1 MRTVSRSNL
10 CLWCIMILL
19 LLSGGCAM
27 NRVDRQTY
35 RPGAATSGD
44 MRSHYLKVHMTNGD
58 VYVLDNWSLSKPAE
72 VSGEGKLFDYN
83 RHLMQSGKFT
93 IPFKDIAL
101 FETNEV
107 SPQPQIA
114 VMALMTGVSLV
125 MTIYCIAN
133 PKACFGSCPT
143 FYVWDGKRMQVQAEG
158 FSAAIAPALE
168 ERDIDALYRA
178 KPPNRDLEVWITNEA
193 LETHVIRYAALLL
206 AKRPD
211 KGRVYVTPS
220 GEFYESDSNCLPASA
235 TGAEGDCL
243 KKLSAVDGDERYSSA
258 DSTNLESKEEI
269 SLKFKNVPGGR
280 LGLVLGYRQT
290 LLTTFLFYQELAYM
304 GNRTGDWIAGLQQDK
319 MGFAKAIKSQLW
331 GSLGT
336 IEVLVQDRDG
346 RWKKDGEVSEVGPIA
361 TNVELVRLSTPLPKT
376 ANIKLRLT
384 RGLWRLDYAALAQL
398 GSEVEP
404 VRVLPVSVVRGDSVA
419 DASAKEKLSG
429 TGGPL
434 VTLPGDKYS
443 VIYRLPED
451 FQSCELFLDT
461 KGYYLEWMRKE
472 WEKEEDPEMALMMFE
487 KPSTFFR
494 LLAPE
499 FKKIEPRIE
508 QDFWSSK
515 YVEH

>member
-1 MRTVSRSNL
+1 MSAVSRSNL
-10 CLWCIMILL
+10 YRWSIAILFL
-19 LLSGGCAM
+19 LASGCAT
-27 NRVDRQTY
+27 NRVDRRIY
-35 RPGAATSGD
+35 RPAAATPGD
-44 MRSHYLKVHMTNGD
+44 LHSHYLKVHMTNGD
-58 VYVLDNWSLSKPAE
+58 VYVLDKWSLGKPAE

-101 FETNEV
+101 FETNDV

-114 VMALMTGVSLV
+114 VMALMTGVSLA

-143 FYVWDGKRMQVQAEG
+143 FYAWDGKRMQVLAEG
-158 FSAAIAPALE
+158 FSASIAPALE

-178 KPPNRDLEVWITNEA
+178 KPPSRNLEVWITNEA
-193 LETHVIRYAALLL
+193 LETHVIRYAAVLL
-206 AKRPD
+206 ARRPD
-211 KGRVYVTPS
+211 KGRVFVTPS
-220 GEFYESDSNCLPASA
+220 GKFYQANSICPPASA
-235 TGAEGDCL
+235 MGDEGDFSQ
-243 KKLSAVDGDERYSSA
+243 KLAAVDGNERFSSA
-258 DSTNLESKEEI
+258 DSTDLASREEI
-269 SLKFKNVPGGR
+269 LLKFKNAPEGR

-304 GNRTGDWIAGLQQDK
+304 GSHTGDWIAGLKQDQ

-331 GSLGT
+331 GALGT
-336 IEVLVQDRDG
+336 IEILAQDRDG
-346 RWKKDGEVSEVGPIA
+346 QWIKQGEVSEVGPIA
-361 TNVELVRLSTPLPKT
+361 TNVELVPLTVSSSKET
-376 ANIKLRLT
+376 SIKLRLT
-384 RGLWRLDYAALAQL
+384 RGLWRLDYAALVRI
-398 GSEVEP
+398 GNEIEP
-404 VRVLPVSVVRGDSVA
+404 MRVFPSSVVRGDSVV
-419 DASAKEKLSG
+419 DPGAKDKLSG

-443 VIYRLPED
+443 ALYRLPD
-451 FQSCELFLDT
+451 NFRSCELFLDT

-472 WEKEEDPEMALMMFE
+472 WEKEEDPEMALMMFGR
-487 KPSTFFR
+487 PATFFK